1 MTRRIFQLLGV
12 ALMVAIL
19 ASCSTTKSIKKSH
32 SIEGMTETE
41 FVENVIENAGG
52 WKALTAK
59 MSLSVDTLYSAITA
73 TV

>member
-19 ASCSTTKSIKKSH
+19 ASCSATKTIKKSH

-52 WKALTAK
+52 WKL
-59 MSLSVDTLYSAITA
+59 
-73 TV
+73 